1 MIYSITFKNFFSFKD
16 KGSLSLRVND
26 NAPQTEKYFLDN
38 TGERLSKVLSVFG
51 YNASGKTN
59 ALKPIAFLQWLI
71 IGSYVEDP
79 DKEIPIIPFKFVDK
93 KGLTEVSI
101 KFSIGQDLYLYYV
114 KLTAEKIINEKLQK
128 KLLGKKKFITL
139 FERVWDNNEN
149 NYTWKDNFSLGAR
162 FQKRL
167 RKNSSILAI
176 ATRDNHK
183 ESVKISN
190 FWKNVSTNLDVIGK
204 IDDEAHNIFSAAE
217 FFNNN
222 PALKEKANQL
232 LKKFDLGLKAI
243 DIEKKKETDR
253 SASFGL
259 RGVHYN
265 DYKLDFPFESSGTK
279 KLFAILKNILYALD
293 RGGIAVLDEF
303 DTDLYPMMS
312 EALLEM
318 FFSKETNPK
327 NAQLIFSAHNPYL
340 LNLLDKYQIAFTE
353 KDAKGESEIWRL
365 DKMKGV
371 RSDDNY
377 YVKYLSGAY
386 GAVPDLDL

>member
-1 MIYSITFKNFFSFKD
+1 
-16 KGSLSLRVND
+16 
-26 NAPQTEKYFLDN
+26 
-38 TGERLSKVLSVFG
+38 
-51 YNASGKTN
+51 
-59 ALKPIAFLQWLI
+59 
-71 IGSYVEDP
+71 
-79 DKEIPIIPFKFVDK
+79 
-93 KGLTEVSI
+93 
-101 KFSIGQDLYLYYV
+101 
-114 KLTAEKIINEKLQK
+114 
-128 KLLGKKKFITL
+128 
-139 FERVWDNNEN
+139 
-149 NYTWKDNFSLGAR
+149 
-162 FQKRL
+162 L